1 MASKTISI
9 SHDAYEA
16 LRKEKRAGESFSA
29 LILRILGGKQG
40 KSIMELAG
48 AFRENSEEWEN
59 IENLLYK
66 QRTAHPELDKELVE
80 E

>member
-9 SHDAYEA
+9 SQDAYEA
-16 LRKEKRAGESFSA
+16 LRREKRPGESFSA
-29 LILRILGGKQG
+29 LIFRMLGIKRD

-48 AFRENSEEWEN
+48 SFRDNSEEWEH

-66 QRTAHPELDKELVE
+66 QRSAHPELDKELVE